1 MNNLSMKRT
10 HATTQRREVRNER
23 FEIRKTSLFTLRP
36 LPSLRLCVLSLCVVS
51 LSSFGQNA
59 IPAPRQSKPVAL
71 VGGTVHPVSGPVIE
85 RATVVFDGG
94 KITAVGTD
102 AQVPAGAERVDVTGR
117 HVFPGIIDAYN
128 SVGLEEINLG
138 SPGTMDQ
145 VEAGSIN
152 PSIRAEVAFH
162 QESEHIPVA
171 RSGGITTVYVCPQ
184 GGLIAG
190 LSAAMMLEGWTWEEM
205 TLKSRLALI
214 VNWPTMVYS
223 PNPFS
228 QQTKEDWLKQRN
240 QSLDDLKKAFDDAR
254 AYRTAKQ
261 AAGASFDTDPRWEA
275 MIPVLEGTVPVVV
288 NASELSQIEAALAF
302 AGDQRIRLILAG
314 ARDAWRV
321 TDQLKAKGIPVI
333 VTDIQTAGRRWEA
346 YDAVFT
352 LAKRLNDAGVKF
364 CVTGDRSSS
373 NSRNVPFHAAQ
384 ASAYG
389 LPHDE
394 ALRAI
399 TLYPAQI
406 FGLADRVGSIDVGKD
421 ANLLITDGDIL
432 EISTKIHQVYIQGRK
447 VDMRDKHTRL
457 YEKYQEKYRQ
467 VVR

>member
-1 MNNLSMKRT
+1 MNNLSLKDD
-10 HATTQRREVRNER
+10 HATTPRRNDSRRKKLISFQYR
-23 FEIRKTSLFTLRP
+23 FFLTSIAFCG
-36 LPSLRLCVLSLCVVS
+36 LCVLPLSLLTLPV
-51 LSSFGQNA
+51 LGQNA
-59 IPAPRQSKPVAL
+59 IPAPRQSKPIAL
-71 VGGTVHPVSGPVIE
+71 IGGTVHPVSGPVIK

-94 KITAVGTD
+94 KITAVGAD
-102 AQVPAGAERVDVTGR
+102 AQVPAGAERVDVTGQ
-117 HVFPGIIDAYN
+117 HVFPGLIDAYN

-152 PSIRAEVAFH
+152 PSVRAEVAFH

-171 RSGGITTVYVCPQ
+171 RSGGITLVFVCPQ
-184 GGLIAG
+184 GGTISG
-190 LSAAMMLEGWTWEEM
+190 QSAAMMLEGWTWEEM
-205 TLKSRLALI
+205 TLKNHLALI
-214 VNWPTMVYS
+214 VNWPTMVYT

-240 QSLDDLKKAFDDAR
+240 QNLDELKKAFDDAR
-254 AYRTAKQ
+254 AYRTAKR
-261 AAGASFDTDPRWEA
+261 AAGTSFDTDPRWEA

-288 NASELSQIEAALAF
+288 NASELSQTEAALAF
-302 AGDQRIRLILAG
+302 AEEQKVRLILAG

-321 TDQLKAKGIPVI
+321 ADQLKTKGIPVI
-333 VTDIQTAGRRWEA
+333 VTEVQTAGRRWEA

-352 LAKRLNDAGVKF
+352 QAKKLNDAGVKF
-364 CVTGDRSSS
+364 CITGDRSSS

-394 ALRAI
+394 ALKAI

-421 ANLLITDGDIL
+421 ANLVITDGDIL

-457 YEKYQEKYRQ
+457 YQKYEEKYRQ
-467 VVR
+467 NSK